1 MKPLPLDIINAS
13 APYEVYW
20 HETSRTYRFKS
31 DFGVVLAIG
40 FDDDD
45 IIENAESYIF
55 SIINV
60 NKIPSPRDLKMR
72 DTVML
77 IIENFFN
84 MNEAALLYI
93 CESGDGKQ
101 HMRSRLF
108 EYWFSSY
115 QMKDKFILCRQLLK
129 QIKPKKLTATQ
140 TSEVNNEVI
149 DNPSQTIV
157 DSIEDLENLRNMQ
170 LRDIYNRCSHLD
182 DLSIQIVD
190 KYIKRYDD
198 TIEGRRNCVL

>member
-1 MKPLPLDIINAS
+1 MKPLSLDIINAS

-20 HETSRTYRFKS
+20 HEKSRTYRFKS

-45 IIENAESYIF
+45 IIENAESYVF

-84 MNEAALLYI
+84 INEAALLYI
-93 CESGDGKQ
+93 CESGDGGEANWVKVDPNEKFSVNSLGCIT
-101 HMRSRLF
+101 RKSSSNYRLVQF
-108 EYWFSSY
+108 
-115 QMKDKFILCRQLLK
+115 LHR
-129 QIKPKKLTATQ
+129 
-140 TSEVNNEVI
+140 
-149 DNPSQTIV
+149 
-157 DSIEDLENLRNMQ
+157 
-170 LRDIYNRCSHLD
+170 
-182 DLSIQIVD
+182 
-190 KYIKRYDD
+190 
-198 TIEGRRNCVL
+198 

>member
-1 MKPLPLDIINAS
+1 MKPLLLDEINAS

-20 HETSRTYRFKS
+20 HEKSRTYRFKS

-45 IIENAESYIF
+45 IIENAESYVF

-84 MNEAALLYI
+84 MNEAALLNI
-93 CESGDGKQ
+93 CESGDCKQ

-115 QMKDKFILCRQLLK
+115 QMKDKFILM
-129 QIKPKKLTATQ
+129 P
-140 TSEVNNEVI
+140 V
-149 DNPSQTIV
+149 
-157 DSIEDLENLRNMQ
+157 SIEDMDGVENFAALIIRKDNPNI
-170 LRDIYNRCSHLD
+170 LDIVAEFSNTVAMFRVKPNSQD
-182 DLSIQIVD
+182 
-190 KYIKRYDD
+190 
-198 TIEGRRNCVL
+198 

>member
-1 MKPLPLDIINAS
+1 MKPLLLDEINAS

-20 HETSRTYRFKS
+20 HEKSRTYRFKS

-45 IIENAESYIF
+45 IIENAESYVF

-115 QMKDKFILCRQLLK
+115 QMKDKFILM
-129 QIKPKKLTATQ
+129 P
-140 TSEVNNEVI
+140 V
-149 DNPSQTIV
+149 
-157 DSIEDLENLRNMQ
+157 SIEDMDGVENFAALIIRKDNPNILDIVAEFSNTVAMFRVKPNS
-170 LRDIYNRCSHLD
+170 RD
-182 DLSIQIVD
+182 
-190 KYIKRYDD
+190 
-198 TIEGRRNCVL
+198 

>member
-1 MKPLPLDIINAS
+1 MLLLLMRFIGMKRLELIALKVILVW
-13 APYEVYW
+13 YLL
-20 HETSRTYRFKS
+20 
-31 DFGVVLAIG
+31 LALMMMISLKMQNHMS
-40 FDDDD
+40 FL
-45 IIENAESYIF
+45 S
-55 SIINV
+55 SNV

-115 QMKDKFILCRQLLK
+115 QMKDKFILM
-129 QIKPKKLTATQ
+129 P
-140 TSEVNNEVI
+140 V
-149 DNPSQTIV
+149 
-157 DSIEDLENLRNMQ
+157 SIEDMEGIENFAALIIRKDNPNV
-170 LRDIYNRCSHLD
+170 LDIVAEFSNTVAMFRVKPNSHD
-182 DLSIQIVD
+182 
-190 KYIKRYDD
+190 
-198 TIEGRRNCVL
+198 

>member
-1 MKPLPLDIINAS
+1 MKPLSLDIINAS

-20 HETSRTYRFKS
+20 HEKSRTYRLKS

-45 IIENAESYIF
+45 IIENAESYVF

-101 HMRSRLF
+101 YMRSRLF

-115 QMKDKFILCRQLLK
+115 QMKDKFILM
-129 QIKPKKLTATQ
+129 P
-140 TSEVNNEVI
+140 V
-149 DNPSQTIV
+149 
-157 DSIEDLENLRNMQ
+157 SIEDMEGIDNFAALIIRKDNPNII
-170 LRDIYNRCSHLD
+170 DIVADFSNTVAMFRVKPNSH
-182 DLSIQIVD
+182 
-190 KYIKRYDD
+190 
-198 TIEGRRNCVL
+198 N